1 MCFAGIEAEIRGL
14 PPQQSPKKTSEMD
27 EVEPP
32 TVRLPLTPEPG
43 VLRLPSTS
51 QSEAA

>member
-14 PPQQSPKKTSEMD
+14 PTQQSPKKMPEVD

-43 VLRLPSTS
+43 VLHIPSTS